1 LENPP
6 ACTLSLLFEAGVIPQ
21 MGYLRK
27 VRGSAFWREAKEKSP
42 NYPIWGI
49 ADEAAAVRMS
59 VGVISMTNKMLRSR
73 KHKDGRMP
81 VELRFILMGIFCC
94 FAASASAFA
103 QHPSFGG
110 YHAYG
115 GQHTS
120 HAYGTSVAGSGRHA
134 DQLPHSVPASAV
146 ADFTPK
152 KFDSTRGELDRLE
165 RTSLLL
171 AKAGMATSAPAN
183 SGPRYTPKS
192 AEHSAPINFPHQES
206 RNGRGAART
215 SKAR

>member
-1 LENPP
+1 
-6 ACTLSLLFEAGVIPQ
+6 

-27 VRGSAFWREAKEKSP
+27 LRGSAFWRKAEDKSP

-49 ADEAAAVRMS
+49 ADEAAAIRMS
-59 VGVISMTNKMLRSR
+59 AGVISMTNKMLRSR
-73 KHKDGRMP
+73 KHKDGRVP

-94 FAASASAFA
+94 FAASTSAFA
-103 QHPSFGG
+103 QHPTFGR
-110 YHAYG
+110 YNAYG

-120 HAYGTSVAGSGRHA
+120 HAYGASVAGSGRHA

-146 ADFTPK
+146 ADFAPK

-171 AKAGMATSAPAN
+171 AKAGKATSTPAN
-183 SGPRYTPKS
+183 SSPRFAPKS
-192 AEHSAPINFPHQES
+192 AEHGAPINFSHQES
-206 RNGRGAART
+206 RNGRGAVRT
-215 SKAR
+215 SRAR